1 MCSNLCE
8 ISRIDKSLEMGS
20 EFVGAKGWG
29 QLEDW
34 GGGEGNRISFP
45 LWGRESS
52 ALLPLVVV
60 KDVWLGECAERGW
73 LASLE

>member
-8 ISRIDKSLEMGS
+8 ISRIDKSLEMES
-20 EFVGAKGWG
+20 EFVVAKGWG
-29 QLEDW
+29 QVEDW
-34 GGGEGNRISFP
+34 GDGEENRISFS

-60 KDVWLGECAERGW
+60 KDVRLGECAERGR
-73 LASLE
+73 L